1 VGEVK
6 TMDVATFRLATLRS
20 LAGLIGSHMGNY
32 QFGNR
37 TVEEIMRAWSR
48 RFVRLTV
55 SNPARV
61 DGFVVYHTERPTS
74 LTIASG
80 LHELKTVKLV
90 RAFLRPGMTFV
101 DIGAHIG
108 WYTIVAARA
117 VGRTGHV
124 YAFEP
129 EPSNFELLRRNVV
142 VNGYQ
147 DRVTLI
153 PNAVGDTPRRVSM
166 FRGSKD
172 SEYSSLYAPPGG
184 GTASVEVDAISL
196 DLFFRERGW
205 PRIDLIKMD
214 IEGAERTALQGMI
227 ELGRRTPDLKLIV
240 EYYPPAL
247 EVAGV
252 TPQELLDTLEELGC
266 HRISVISWHPIPV
279 EGLADIVRHTY
290 RNGSANLWC
299 EK

>member
-1 VGEVK
+1 
-6 TMDVATFRLATLRS
+6 MDVSTLR
-20 LAGLIGSHMGNY
+20 LTTLRTLRPLGVLIASHMGRC

-37 TVEEIMRAWSR
+37 TVEEIMRAWSQ
-48 RFVRLTV
+48 RFTRLAV

-61 DGFVVYHTERPTS
+61 DGYVVYHTERPSS
-74 LTIASG
+74 LTIAVG
-80 LHELKTVKLV
+80 LHELKSVKLV
-90 RAFLRPGMTFV
+90 RDFLRPGMTFV

-108 WYTIVAARA
+108 WYTLIAARA

-129 EPSNFELLRRNVV
+129 EPSNFELLQRNVA

-147 DRVTLI
+147 DRVTLV
-153 PNAVGDTPRRVSM
+153 PKAVSDTPRRVSI

-172 SEYSSLYAPPGG
+172 TEYASIYAPPGG
-184 GTASVEVDAISL
+184 GTAVVEVDAISL

-214 IEGAERTALQGMI
+214 IEGAERTALKGI
-227 ELGRRTPDLKLIV
+227 VELSRRTPDLRLIT
-240 EYYPPAL
+240 EYFPPCL
-247 EVAGV
+247 ETAGV
-252 TPQELLDTLEELGC
+252 TPQELLDTLAELGF
-266 HRISVISWHPIPV
+266 HRISVISWQPISVKSP
-279 EGLADIVRHTY
+279 ADIARHTF
-290 RNGSANLWC
+290 RTNGSANLWC